1 MKIFN
6 FRGNDIDLRL
16 KDFESA
22 YTQSIKPLDDLIQY
36 IGHELQRMGPEK
48 AEDVLQDQFLISL
61 YNLMEA
67 AAFLYHKRDEIRKL
81 MSDQTQEGKA

>member
-6 FRGNDIDLRL
+6 FRNDIDLRL

-22 YTQSIKPLDDLIQY
+22 YTRSIKPLDDLFQY
-36 IGHELQRMGPEK
+36 IGHELQRMGFEK
-48 AEDVLQDQFLISL
+48 AEDVLQGQFLISL

-67 AAFLYHKRDEIRKL
+67 AAFLDHKRDEIRKL
-81 MSDQTQEGKA
+81 ISDQAQEGKA